1 MFSERLKNLRKQAG
15 YSRANLA
22 TKLGLSISSISNYE
36 NNIRKPDSDEMWRKI
51 ASVFDVSVD
60 YLMGEEISKLS
71 SNEIEKLSKKGLILK
86 DASQPQNLAADKGS
100 IDNNPVI
107 INGENRKDSDIFYDN
122 NTKTENSVSDDTNQD
137 TVEIPI
143 LGDVAAG
150 MGCFADNSI
159 IGYETLPQTWINPH
173 HEYIL
178 LRVKG
183 DSMFP
188 KFEENDLLLIK
199 AQNSVDSGDY
209 AVALIEDEVGVVK
222 RIFYDRDWIEL
233 ISANPSYPARRFEGA
248 DVQKIRIVGVVEK
261 CIRNVK

>member
-1 MFSERLKNLRKQAG
+1 MTFGERVKHRREMLDDFSQEKLAKLVG
-15 YSRANLA
+15 YGGRAAINKVEKGIIKVPQDKVELYA
-22 TKLGLSISSISNYE
+22 KALQTS
-36 NNIRKPDSDEMWRKI
+36 P
-51 ASVFDVSVD
+51 A
-60 YLMGEEISKLS
+60 YLMGWVDDPELSHEETLELERKGKL
-71 SNEIEKLSKKGLILK
+71 K
-86 DASQPQNLAADKGS
+86 PQILAADNGS

-107 INGENRKDSDIFYDN
+107 INGEKRKDSDALYDN
-122 NTKTENSVSDDTNQD
+122 NTKPENSVSDDTNQD

-159 IGYETLPQTWINPH
+159 IGYETLPQAWINSH

-222 RIFYDRDWIEL
+222 RIFYGMDWIEL
-233 ISANPSYPARRFEGA
+233 ISVNPSYPVRRFEGA
-248 DVQKIRIVGVVEK
+248 DVQKIRVVGVVEK

>member
-1 MFSERLKNLRKQAG
+1 MNTLGNNLKSARK
-15 YSRANLA
+15 
-22 TKLGLSISSISNYE
+22 
-36 NNIRKPDSDEMWRKI
+36 
-51 ASVFDVSVD
+51 
-60 YLMGEEISKLS
+60 
-71 SNEIEKLSKKGLILK
+71 KKGLTQSEVTKEINLK
-86 DASQPQNLAADKGS
+86 FNCNINREMLSKWETGFSTPTLYYLSCLSQFYDISSDELLGQVNKKNTTNDKDTSQPQILAADNGS

-107 INGENRKDSDIFYDN
+107 INGEKRKDSDAFYDN
-122 NTKTENSVSDDTNQD
+122 NTKTGNSVSDDTNQD

-159 IGYETLPQTWINPH
+159 IGYETLPQAWINSH